1 MASVTQICN
10 RALQKL
16 GAKAITSIDENSN
29 AARAC
34 LNCYEDIRDAE
45 LMDHRW
51 AFAIKRVQIA
61 ADSPEPEWGR
71 ANSFTLP
78 VDYLKVIAPYPEN
91 DTFDRDWVVENGKIL
106 TNESAPLYLRY
117 IAKISDPAQMDALF
131 REALSTKMALE
142 MCETITQSNTKKE
155 SLRADYDDIVKRARK
170 ASAIQSVPIVPV
182 EDEWI
187 AVRNN

>member
-1 MASVTQICN
+1 MASVTEICN

-16 GAKAITSIDENSN
+16 GAKSITSIDENSN

-34 LNCYEDIRDAE
+34 LKCYEVLRDAE

-51 AFAIKRVQIA
+51 GFAIKRAELA
-61 ADSPEPEWGR
+61 ADATVPAWGR

-78 VDYLKVIAPYPEN
+78 VDYLKLIQPYPEM
-91 DTFDRDWVVENGKIL
+91 DSFDRDWVIENGKII
-106 TNESAPLYLRY
+106 TNDSAPLYLRY
-117 IAKISDPAQMDALF
+117 IGKITDPNQMDVLF

-142 MCETITQSNTKKE
+142 MSEELTQSNTKKE
-155 SLRADYDDIVKRARK
+155 SIRADYDDIIKRARK
-170 ASAIQSVPIVPV
+170 ASAIQSVPQVSV

-187 AVRNN
+187 AVRS